1 MTFMIYSVT
10 TLKIDDARVKPNDLN
25 DQNDT
30 NDLNDTNDQMTGSFA
45 DD

>member
-10 TLKIDDARVKPNDLN
+10 TLKIDDARVKLNDPNDL
-25 DQNDT
+25 
-30 NDLNDTNDQMTGSFA
+30 NDLNDTNDLMTGSFA